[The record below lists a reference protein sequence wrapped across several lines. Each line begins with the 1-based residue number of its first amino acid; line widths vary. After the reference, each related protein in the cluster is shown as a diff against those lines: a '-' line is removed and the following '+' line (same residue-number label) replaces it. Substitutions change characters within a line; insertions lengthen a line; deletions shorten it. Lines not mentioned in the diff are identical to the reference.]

1 MNYMPQ
7 IINYMSKTEDI
18 TEIYLVPKNFIVER
32 REGKLIRISDSILTP
47 EDVRDTLI
55 ALKSQT
61 PIVVGPL
68 GREGS
73 FSFGIQNVGRFRVN
87 YITQRGSY
95 VIHILKTPYD
105 VPLLDD
111 LCSDKGTVE
120 ALDELVRLNT
130 SGIIVFYGGNH
141 IKVSTLV
148 YSLLQYVCTNY
159 KKIIFIL
166 EEPLSFLL
174 KHGESL
180 VIQREVGMDVN
191 TFEAGLRDAIY
202 LNPDILYMG
211 FREPVLSGEMENL
224 IRIVEANTLVMLN
237 LPTTR
242 EKNIYKHLE
251 ECVSCIRA
259 IVQVEGEPQ
268 GRLKVNI
275 KRTES
280 QEQESR

>member
-18 TEIYLVPKNFIVER
+18 AEIYLVPKNFIVER

-251 ECVSCIRA
+251 ECASCIRA
-259 IVQVEGEPQ
+259 IVQVEGGPQ